1 MTHMESP
8 ETAVTD
14 AKEAESEVQPGERLK
29 QARES
34 LGFSR
39 EDIATHLHL
48 SVDKIAA
55 LERGE
60 SEGIAAPVFL
70 AGYLRAY
77 AKKVDLPGEEI
88 VEAYEALGEIETPSI
103 EPRTADYGKM
113 QSNLPSFASTSGL
126 SPWLGWGLLVLVV
139 LGGVA
144 LGWRMLG
151 SNTDSSKPLVTSRI
165 ESAPTLTGETTLSPP
180 GEDNIAGGE
189 ASTDAEVPADVEL
202 NTEQAEETPKTLAP
216 RAQLILTFR
225 EDSWAE
231 IRDAQGNRLM
241 HRLGRAG
248 EERSVTGVAP
258 FEVVLGFAPGVDLQ
272 YNGQVYDLS
281 LYKNRRLV
289 RFTVGKAGDKAT
301 QPE

>member
-8 ETAVTD
+8 ETAGADSEEV
-14 AKEAESEVQPGERLK
+14 ESGLQPGERLK

-34 LGFSR
+34 LGFSL

-77 AKKVDLPGEEI
+77 AKKVDLPVEEI
-88 VEAYEALGEIETPSI
+88 IAAYEALSEIKAPSI

-113 QSNLPSFASTSGL
+113 QPSLPSFASTSGL
-126 SPWLGWGLLVLVV
+126 SPWLSWGLLVLVL

-151 SNTDSSKPLVTSRI
+151 LDTNSSKAVVASGVGGTPILPNEPALMPSVDNSMQEE
-165 ESAPTLTGETTLSPP
+165 ESTTVAAPSTETAVS
-180 GEDNIAGGE
+180 
-189 ASTDAEVPADVEL
+189 AEQV
-202 NTEQAEETPKTLAP
+202 EETAKVLAP
-216 RAQLILTFR
+216 RAQLTLTFR

-248 EERSVTGVAP
+248 EESSVTGVAP

-272 YNGQVYDLS
+272 YNGQAYDLS
-281 LYKNRRLV
+281 RYKNRRLV
-289 RFTVGKAGDKAT
+289 RFSVGKAGDEIT
-301 QPE
+301 P